1 MRDQGP
7 EGKLSAKT
15 RMSYDEQL
23 VEYVVFHAYT
33 SLCYDCVSVDVFFH
47 RIEAACKI
55 VYLKT
60 RNVSNNNYVK
70 VDPKE

>member
-23 VEYVVFHAYT
+23 VEYVVF
-33 SLCYDCVSVDVFFH
+33 SCILVLCVSVDVFFH
-47 RIEAACKI
+47 SIEAACKI
-55 VYLKT
+55 VSLKT

-70 VDPKE
+70 DIRKSMQ